1 MASASNRRPR
11 PVKAPTPAR
20 RATATPAVDAGEVD
34 AEVLEF
40 IAALDRYK
48 QQHRRPFPGWSEVL
62 LVLKQ
67 LGYRKA

>member
-1 MASASNRRPR
+1 MAGASKTRPR
-11 PVKAPTPAR
+11 PAKPPRTKPPSAAEPSDAPTA
-20 RATATPAVDAGEVD
+20 VD

-48 QQHRRPFPGWSEVL
+48 QQHCKPFPGWSEVL

-67 LGYRKA
+67 LGYRKG